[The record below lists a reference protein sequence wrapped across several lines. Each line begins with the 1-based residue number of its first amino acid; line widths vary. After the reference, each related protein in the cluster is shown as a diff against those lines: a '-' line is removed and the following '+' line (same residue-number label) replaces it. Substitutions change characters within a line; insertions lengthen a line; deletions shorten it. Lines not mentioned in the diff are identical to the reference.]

1 MNKGWLIYYGDVY
14 GELTEAY
21 MFLDET
27 EALEMYMSLC
37 DEDMYMTF
45 AWMTQD
51 ELANDTL
58 EDMVF
63 YTITQPYV
71 DWFVK
76 EVPVYGHFSC

>member
-1 MNKGWLIYYGDVY
+1 MDMGWLIYNDD
-14 GELTEAY
+14 EAY
-21 MFLDET
+21 VFLNESD
-27 EALEMYMSLC
+27 ALEMYMSLC
-37 DEDMYMTF
+37 DEEMYITF

>member
-1 MNKGWLIYYGDVY
+1 MDMGWLIYNDD
-14 GELTEAY
+14 EAY
-21 MFLDET
+21 VFLNESD
-27 EALEMYMSLC
+27 ALEMYMSLC
-37 DEDMYMTF
+37 DEEIYITF

-71 DWFVK
+71 DWYVK
-76 EVPVYGHFSC
+76 EVPIYGYSSR

>member
-1 MNKGWLIYYGDVY
+1 MDMGWLIYNDD
-14 GELTEAY
+14 EAY
-21 MFLDET
+21 VFLNESD
-27 EALEMYMSLC
+27 ALEMYMSLC
-37 DEDMYMTF
+37 DEELYITF

-71 DWFVK
+71 DWYVK
-76 EVPVYGHFSC
+76 EVPIYGHSSC

>member
-37 DEDMYMTF
+37 DEEMYITF

-58 EDMVF
+58 EDMIF
-63 YTITQPYV
+63 YTVTQPYV

>member
-1 MNKGWLIYYGDVY
+1 MDMGWLIYNDD
-14 GELTEAY
+14 EAY
-21 MFLDET
+21 VFLNDSD
-27 EALEMYMSLC
+27 ALEMYMSLC
-37 DEDMYMTF
+37 DEEMYITF

-71 DWFVK
+71 DWYVK
-76 EVPVYGHFSC
+76 EVPIYGRFSR

>member
-1 MNKGWLIYYGDVY
+1 MDMGWLIYNDD
-14 GELTEAY
+14 EAY
-21 MFLDET
+21 VFLNESD
-27 EALEMYMSLC
+27 ALEMYMSLC
-37 DEDMYMTF
+37 DEEMYITF

-71 DWFVK
+71 DWYVK
-76 EVPVYGHFSC
+76 EVPIYGRFSC

>member
-14 GELTEAY
+14 GELIEAY
-21 MFLDET
+21 IFLNET

-37 DEDMYMTF
+37 DEEMYMTF

-51 ELANDTL
+51 EVANDTL

>member
-37 DEDMYMTF
+37 DEEMYITF

-76 EVPVYGHFSC
+76 VVPVYGHFSC

>member
-1 MNKGWLIYYGDVY
+1 MDMGWLIYNDD
-14 GELTEAY
+14 EAY
-21 MFLDET
+21 VFLNESD
-27 EALEMYMSLC
+27 ALEMYMSLC
-37 DEDMYMTF
+37 DEEMYITF

-71 DWFVK
+71 DWYVK
-76 EVPVYGHFSC
+76 EVPIYGRFSR

>member
-1 MNKGWLIYYGDVY
+1 MDMGWLIYNDD
-14 GELTEAY
+14 EAY
-21 MFLDET
+21 VFFNKSD
-27 EALEMYMSLC
+27 ALEMYMSLC
-37 DEDMYMTF
+37 DEEMYITF

-71 DWFVK
+71 DWRVK
-76 EVPVYGHFSC
+76 EVPIYGRFSR

>member
-1 MNKGWLIYYGDVY
+1 MDMGWLIYNDD
-14 GELTEAY
+14 EAY
-21 MFLDET
+21 VFLNELD
-27 EALEMYMSLC
+27 ALEMYMSLC
-37 DEDMYMTF
+37 DEEMYITF

-71 DWFVK
+71 DWCVK
-76 EVPVYGHFSC
+76 EVPIYGHFSC